1 VNLKAHIFKDT
12 TRQINSVT
20 IELLLVNLYITD
32 FKYMQEL
39 LVSYIKSKIS
49 LTDKDL
55 EIILSHFKPMKLKK
69 NELVLTNGQSSQRTF
84 FVTQGCLRIFFINE
98 EGTDSTRYFA
108 FENQFATALV
118 SFITSEPS
126 EEFIQAVEDSE
137 VYYITHKSFYHLLD
151 IIPLW
156 EKFYR
161 IYLEIA
167 YVTNTKRLMS
177 FLMQDAL
184 EKYRQLLDENPIIV
198 RRLSNKL
205 VASYL
210 NISQETLSR
219 LKSKI

>member
-1 VNLKAHIFKDT
+1 MTDLD
-12 TRQINSVT
+12 SME
-20 IELLLVNLYITD
+20 ELLI
-32 FKYMQEL
+32 
-39 LVSYIKSKIS
+39 SYIKSKIS
-49 LTDKDL
+49 VT
-55 EIILSHFKPMKLKK
+55 EEEMAIILSYFKPIRLKK
-69 NELVLTNGQSSQRTF
+69 NELLLTNGQSSQRTF
-84 FVTQGCLRIFFINE
+84 FVTSGCLRIFFINE
-98 EGTDSTRYFA
+98 EGQDSTRYFA

-137 VYYITHKSFYHLLD
+137 VYYITHKNFYHLLD
-151 IIPLW
+151 IIPQW

-177 FLMQDAL
+177 FLVQDAL

-198 RRLSNKL
+198 RRLSNKM

-219 LKSKI
+219 LKSRL

>member
-1 VNLKAHIFKDT
+1 MTDLD
-12 TRQINSVT
+12 SME
-20 IELLLVNLYITD
+20 ELLI
-32 FKYMQEL
+32 
-39 LVSYIKSKIS
+39 SYIKSKIS
-49 LTDKDL
+49 VT
-55 EIILSHFKPMKLKK
+55 EEEMAIILSYFNPIRLKK
-69 NELVLTNGQSSQRTF
+69 NELLLTNGQSSQRTF
-84 FVTQGCLRIFFINE
+84 FVTSGCLRIFFINE
-98 EGTDSTRYFA
+98 EGQDSTRYFA

-137 VYYITHKSFYHLLD
+137 VYYITHKNFYHLLD
-151 IIPLW
+151 IIPQW

-177 FLMQDAL
+177 FLVQDAL

-198 RRLSNKL
+198 RRLSNKM

-219 LKSKI
+219 LKSKL

>member
-1 VNLKAHIFKDT
+1 MEERLI
-12 TRQINSVT
+12 
-20 IELLLVNLYITD
+20 
-32 FKYMQEL
+32 
-39 LVSYIKSKIS
+39 SYIKSKITV
-49 LTDKDL
+49 TD
-55 EIILSHFKPMKLKK
+55 EEVATILSYFSPMQLKK
-69 NELVLTNGQSSQRTF
+69 NEMLLTNGQSSQRTY
-84 FVTQGCLRIFFINE
+84 FVIKGCLRIFFINE
-98 EGTDSTRYFA
+98 EGQDSTRYFA

-137 VYYITHKSFYHLLD
+137 VYAITHKNFYHLLD
-151 IIPLW
+151 LIPQW

-177 FLMQDAL
+177 FLIKDAL
-184 EKYRQLLDENPIIV
+184 EKYRQLLDENPEIV
-198 RRLSNKL
+198 RRLSNKM

-219 LKSKI
+219 LKSKRDKR